1 MAQEPFLLR
10 WGIMATGAMS
20 EYFCKDLL
28 TNPATR
34 GVTDIKH
41 AITAVSSSRY
51 PQKAT
56 EFLARI
62 DHHSPTEVST
72 YGSYAALVKDQN
84 VDIVYIA
91 TPHSHHF
98 QNAMLALHAGKS
110 ILCEKALTVT
120 AAQARRLYEVAREK
134 KLFFLEGVRTRFF
147 PLSVK
152 IRQLVS
158 SGAIGQ
164 IHRVTADLSRANSSR
179 DFGSKRLNYED
190 SHRMVNPDLAGGV
203 LLGLGIYPL
212 TWVFQILYHLQPEN
226 EKEEPQILSAVQKY
240 STGVDESATIILNFP
255 KHGTVGIATSS
266 LRVATDPGISGTQAI
281 RIQGSHGE
289 IQVENPAYKPRSF
302 KIITMSET
310 GAVEKV
316 FEYPHPQDSERSWGN
331 GTFWEADE
339 AARCIRDGKL
349 ESDTMPWSE
358 SILVMETMDKVLKDA
373 GIFYP
378 ELIATDEFDPLSP
391 LNTGG

>member
-1 MAQEPFLLR
+1 MAQKPFLLR

-20 EYFCKDLL
+20 EYFCRDLL
-28 TNPATR
+28 TNPAIR
-34 GVTDIKH
+34 EVTDVKH
-41 AITAVSSSRY
+41 AITAVSSSKDPY
-51 PQKAT
+51 KAI

-62 DHHSPTEVST
+62 DHPAPTEVSIF
-72 YGSYAALVKDQN
+72 GSYAALVRDPN

-110 ILCEKALTVT
+110 VLCEKALTVT
-120 AAQARRLYEVAREK
+120 AAQARRLYDTASQK
-134 KLFFLEGVRTRFF
+134 KLFFLEGVWTRFF

-152 IRQLVS
+152 IRHFVR

-164 IHRVTADLSRANSSR
+164 
-179 DFGSKRLNYED
+179 RLNYED

-226 EKEEPQILSAVQKY
+226 EKEPPQILSAVQKY
-240 STGVDESATIILNFP
+240 STGVDESATIILHFP
-255 KHGTVGIATSS
+255 EHGTVGIATSS
-266 LRVATDPGISGTQAI
+266 LRVATDPGNSRNPAI

-289 IQVENPAYKPRSF
+289 IQVEHPAYKPQCF
-302 KIITMSET
+302 KIITTSET
-310 GAVEKV
+310 GADEKV
-316 FEYPHPQDSERSWGN
+316 NECPQPQDSERSWGN

-358 SILVMETMDKVLKDA
+358 SILIMEIMDKVLKDA

-378 ELIATDEFDPLSP
+378 ELIATDEYDPLSP

>member
-1 MAQEPFLLR
+1 
-10 WGIMATGAMS
+10 MS
-20 EYFCKDLL
+20 EYFCRDLL

-34 GVTDIKH
+34 EVTDVKR
-41 AITAVSSSRY
+41 AITAVSSSKD
-51 PQKAT
+51 PDKAI

-62 DHHSPTEVST
+62 DHPAPTEVST
-72 YGSYAALVKDQN
+72 FGSYAALVRDPN

-91 TPHSHHF
+91 TPHSHHI

-110 ILCEKALTVT
+110 VLCEKALTVT
-120 AAQARRLYEVAREK
+120 AAQARRL
-134 KLFFLEGVRTRFF
+134 
-147 PLSVK
+147 
-152 IRQLVS
+152 
-158 SGAIGQ
+158 GAIGQ
-164 IHRVTADLSRANSSR
+164 VYRVTADLSRANGIK
-179 DFGSKRLNYED
+179 DFESKRLNYED
-190 SHRMVNPDLAGGV
+190 SHRMANPDLAGGV

-212 TWVFQILYHLQPEN
+212 TWVFQILYHLQPKN
-226 EKEEPQILSAVQKY
+226 EKEQPQILSAVQKY
-240 STGVDESATIILNFP
+240 STGVDESATIILHFP
-255 KHGTVGIATSS
+255 EHGTVGIATSS
-266 LRVATDPGISGTQAI
+266 LRVATDPGNSRNPAI

-289 IQVENPAYKPRSF
+289 IQVEDPAYKPQCF
-302 KIITMSET
+302 KIITTSET
-310 GAVEKV
+310 GADEKV
-316 FEYPHPQDSERSWGN
+316 DECPQPQDSERSWGN

-358 SILVMETMDKVLKDA
+358 SILIMEIMDKVLEDA

>member
-1 MAQEPFLLR
+1 M
-10 WGIMATGAMS
+10 
-20 EYFCKDLL
+20 
-28 TNPATR
+28 
-34 GVTDIKH
+34 TDVKH
-41 AITAVSSSRY
+41 AITAVSSSEDLR
-51 PQKAT
+51 KAI

-62 DHHSPTEVST
+62 DHHSPAEVSA

-98 QNAMLALHAGKS
+98 QNAMLALDAGKS
-110 ILCEKALTVT
+110 VLCEKALTVT
-120 AAQARRLYEVAREK
+120 AAQARRLYDTAREK
-134 KLFFLEGVRTRFF
+134 KLFFLEGVWTRFF
-147 PLSVK
+147 LPSVK

-158 SGAIGQ
+158 NGAIGQ
-164 IHRVTADLSRANSSR
+164 VYRVTADLSRANSSR
-179 DFGSKRLNYED
+179 DLGSKRLNYED

-226 EKEEPQILSAVQKY
+226 EKEQPKIMSSVQSY
-240 STGVDESATIILNFP
+240 STGVAESATIVLSFP
-255 KHGTVGIATSS
+255 EHGTVGIATSS
-266 LRVATDPGISGTQAI
+266 LRVATDPGNTSNPAI

-289 IQVENPAYKPRSF
+289 IQVEHPAYKPQSF
-302 KIITMSET
+302 KIVATSEI
-310 GAVEKV
+310 GAVEEV
-316 FEYPHPQDSERSWGN
+316 VECPQPQDNERSWGN

-339 AARCIRDGKL
+339 AARCIRVGKL
-349 ESDTMPWSE
+349 ESDTMPWFE

-378 ELIATDEFDPLSP
+378 ELIATDEYDPLSP
-391 LNTGG
+391 LNTGR

>member
-1 MAQEPFLLR
+1 
-10 WGIMATGAMS
+10 MS

-34 GVTDIKH
+34 QVTDIKH
-41 AITAVSSSRY
+41 AITAVSSSKD

-134 KLFFLEGVRTRFF
+134 KLFFLEGVWTRFF

-226 EKEEPQILSAVQKY
+226 EREEPQILSAVQKY
-240 STGVDESATIILNFP
+240 STGVDESITIILNFP
-255 KHGTVGIATSS
+255 KHGA
-266 LRVATDPGISGTQAI
+266 
-281 RIQGSHGE
+281 
-289 IQVENPAYKPRSF
+289 
-302 KIITMSET
+302 IITMSET
-310 GAVEKV
+310 GAIEKV